1 MFKSLGRFF
10 LDVSEVIVFAIGI
23 FFFVYLLIM
32 RPHKI
37 EGESMM
43 PNYLNAE
50 YLLTEKVTYYLN
62 KPQRGDVVVL
72 RPPLTVSEGDEF
84 IKRII
89 GLPGEKIMI
98 SGGRVYINDKLL
110 NEPYIASSVITNGGF
125 FLVNNADYIVP
136 TDKYFVMGDNREHS
150 SDSRYWGPVPL
161 NLTPN
166 GDKEGING
174 RAWIV
179 YWSPD
184 LKRLGVTKNPAYT
197 YGN

>member
-1 MFKSLGRFF
+1 MFKRLGAFF
-10 LDVSEVIVFAIGI
+10 LDVSEIIVFAIGI

-37 EGESMM
+37 DGESMM

-72 RPPLTVSEGDEF
+72 RPPEGISGGSEF

-89 GLPGEKIMI
+89 GLPGENIKV
-98 SGGRVYINDKLL
+98 SEGHVYINDKLL
-110 NEPYIASSVITNGGF
+110 NEPYLTNDVLTSSGT
-125 FLVNNADYIVP
+125 FLPEDTDYKVP
-136 TDKYFVMGDNREHS
+136 SGQYFLMGDNREHS

-161 NLTPN
+161 NLSPN
-166 GDKEGING
+166 SEKIGING
-174 RAWIV
+174 RAWLI
-179 YWSPD
+179 YWSSD
-184 LKRLGVTKNPAYT
+184 LKRLGFTKSPVYS